1 MSWAELGGEELGQ
14 VTVGVAAAV
23 LNGSVHSAVVSEC
36 FSVSDTRRSVARRS
50 AVQKAAAAAA
60 AAALRQTDLV
70 AQLCTL
76 KINIFRCRRAS
87 RALDACRSRHLR
99 VVRDGF
105 VDDRSGARMDA
116 CRIYRF

>member
-60 AAALRQTDLV
+60 AFRQTDLV

-87 RALDACRSRHLR
+87 RALDARRSRHLR